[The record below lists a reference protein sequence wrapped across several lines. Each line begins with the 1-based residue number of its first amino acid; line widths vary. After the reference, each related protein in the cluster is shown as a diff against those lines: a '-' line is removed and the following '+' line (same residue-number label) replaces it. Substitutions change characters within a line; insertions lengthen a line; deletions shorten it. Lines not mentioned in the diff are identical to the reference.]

1 MATIVIL
8 EHLMQKDFGQPYL
21 VYALAESWRTAGHT
35 VLVHHGTNTPPP
47 GDIAFLNVDLT
58 IVPPAYS
65 ALLDRYERV
74 INGRTLDISKR
85 GYSTQ
90 ILAADS
96 AWDGP
101 VIVKTD
107 RNFAGRIDARL
118 RRRMLA
124 AGLTPDIPA
133 GPTMQRYVVFE
144 SIAKVPANVWQ
155 TDGVIVEKF
164 LPEHDADGYYMRVW
178 VFLGT
183 ATRSFRMRANVPII
197 KSHHIVERETVAVP
211 DEISAWRERL
221 GFDYGKFDYVVRD
234 GRPILIDANRT
245 PGAPADYA
253 TNPDVA
259 AGIALL
265 AQGIDDFL
273 PL

>member
-21 VYALAESWRTAGHT
+21 VYALAESWRNAGHR
-35 VLVHHGTNTPPP
+35 VLVHHGTSAPPP
-47 GDIAFLNVDLT
+47 GDIALLNVDLT
-58 IVPPAYS
+58 VVPGAYS
-65 ALLDRYERV
+65 ALIDRYAKV

-90 ILAADS
+90 ILAPDS
-96 AWDGP
+96 DWDGP

-133 GPTMQRYVVFE
+133 GPTMKRYALLE
-144 SIAKVPANVWQ
+144 SITKVPEKVWQ
-155 TDGVIVEKF
+155 TDGLIVEKF
-164 LPEHDADGYYMRVW
+164 LPEQDARGYYMRVW
-178 VFLGT
+178 VFLGE

-211 DEISAWRERL
+211 AEIRRWRERL

-234 GRPILIDANRT
+234 GVPILIDANRT

-253 TNPDVA
+253 TNPEVA
-259 AGIALL
+259 AGMALL
-265 AQGIDDFL
+265 ARGIDDYL
-273 PL
+273 

>member
-21 VYALAESWRTAGHT
+21 VYALAETWTADGHK
-35 VLVHHGTNTPPP
+35 VLVHHGTGEPPP
-47 GDIAFLNVDLT
+47 GDIAFVNVDLT
-58 IVPPAYS
+58 VVPPAYA
-65 ALLDRYERV
+65 ALLDRYRKV
-74 INGRTLDISKR
+74 INGATLDISKR

-90 ILAADS
+90 LLARDS
-96 AWDGP
+96 DWDGP

-107 RNFAGRIDARL
+107 RNFGGRIDARL
-118 RRRMLA
+118 RQRMLA

-133 GPTMQRYVVFE
+133 GPTMKRYALLD
-144 SIAKVPANVWQ
+144 SITQVPDNVWR
-155 TDGVIVEKF
+155 TDGLIVEKF
-164 LPEHDADGYYMRVW
+164 LPEQDARGYYMRVW

-183 ATRSFRMRANVPII
+183 ANRSFRMRANVPLI
-197 KSHHIVERETVAVP
+197 KSHHIIERETVAVP
-211 DEISAWRERL
+211 EEIHRWRERL

-234 GRPILIDANRT
+234 GVAILIDANRT

-253 TNPDVA
+253 TDPDVA

-265 AQGIDDFL
+265 AHGIDDFL
-273 PL
+273 

>member
-1 MATIVIL
+1 MASIVIL

-21 VYALAESWRTAGHT
+21 VYALAESWRDAGHT
-35 VLVHHGTNTPPP
+35 VLVHHGTSEPPP

-58 IVPPAYS
+58 IVPPAYA
-65 ALLDRYERV
+65 ALLERYATV

-90 ILAADS
+90 ILAPDS
-96 AWDGP
+96 DWDGP
-101 VIVKTD
+101 VIIKTD

-124 AGLTPDIPA
+124 AGLTPDIAA
-133 GPTMQRYVVFE
+133 GPVMKRYALFE
-144 SIAKVPANVWQ
+144 SITKVPQDIWQ

-164 LPEHDADGYYMRVW
+164 LPERDARGYYMRVW
-178 VFLGT
+178 VFLG
-183 ATRSFRMRANVPII
+183 AASRSFRMRANVPII
-197 KSHHIVERETVAVP
+197 KSHHIVERETVTVP
-211 DEISAWRERL
+211 DEIRDWRERL

-234 GRPILIDANRT
+234 GRSILIDANRT
-245 PGAPADYA
+245 PGAPADYG
-253 TNPDVA
+253 TNPEVA

-265 AQGIDDFL
+265 ARGIDDFL
-273 PL
+273 

>member
-21 VYALAESWRTAGHT
+21 VYALAESWRDAGHT
-35 VLVHHGTNTPPP
+35 VLVHHGTCEPPP
-47 GDIAFLNVDLT
+47 GDIALLNVDLT
-58 IVPPAYS
+58 IVPPAYV
-65 ALLDRYERV
+65 ALLGRYAKV

-90 ILAADS
+90 ILAPDS
-96 AWDGP
+96 DWDGP

-107 RNFAGRIDARL
+107 RNFGGRIDARL

-133 GPTMQRYVVFE
+133 GPTMKRYAVLE
-144 SIAKVPANVWQ
+144 SIAKVPENVWQ
-155 TDGVIVEKF
+155 TDGIIVEKF
-164 LPEHDADGYYMRVW
+164 LPEQDARGYYMRVW
-178 VFLGT
+178 LFLGE

-211 DEISAWRERL
+211 AEIHRWRERL
-221 GFDYGKFDYVVRD
+221 GFDYGKFDYVMRD
-234 GRPILIDANRT
+234 GVPILIDANRT

-253 TNPDVA
+253 TDPEVA
-259 AGIALL
+259 AGMALL
-265 AQGIDDFL
+265 ARGIDDFL
-273 PL
+273 